1 MLGLQTSL
9 LAFGAGKAGGLAS
22 FGKMGS
28 IGSTGIFGKL
38 GIIMLLGRL
47 GLHGIWATGAFFILI
62 LLVLVG
68 IFYSL
73 YKYRMRNV
81 SY

>member
-1 MLGLQTSL
+1 MLSLQTSL
-9 LAFGAGKAGGLAS
+9 LAFGVGRAGGLGS
-22 FGKMGS
+22 LGKMGAL
-28 IGSTGIFGKL
+28 GNTGIFGKL

-47 GLHGIWATGAFFILI
+47 GLHGIWATGAFFIII

-68 IFYSL
+68 IFYSI

-81 SY
+81 NY